1 MRRVGEK
8 GIGRIGSWAHLI
20 NSQWRTCLTGIA
32 AGLLVLWGG
41 LLTPPAL
48 AAPDTHSAAF
58 HHQACK
64 SLLTRDEQ
72 ELHLQGSCA
81 GQIALLLQLSDV
93 LPPTMRFCAPEH
105 STLRDATEVVASY
118 MDRHVSELHLAF
130 PVVAVLAFRE
140 AWPCQAREEAAGVRS
155 VPTRLAHEPPV
166 ANVMPHTTFSDR
178 ELVAVGAV
186 SPQTADTAAER
197 QLAPAY
203 QRRKP

>member
-1 MRRVGEK
+1 
-8 GIGRIGSWAHLI
+8 
-20 NSQWRTCLTGIA
+20 
-32 AGLLVLWGG
+32 VLWGS
-41 LLTPPAL
+41 LLTHPAL
-48 AAPDTHSAAF
+48 AAPDTYSAAF

-81 GQIALLLQLSDV
+81 GQIALLLQFSDV
-93 LPPTMRFCAPEH
+93 LPPRMRFCAPEH

-140 AWPCQAREEAAGVRS
+140 AWPCQAREEAAGHRSSPRRPPHVKPLAGARPHTRSFDAKLVAAGAAPNQMGGS
-155 VPTRLAHEPPV
+155 VP
-166 ANVMPHTTFSDR
+166 
-178 ELVAVGAV
+178 
-186 SPQTADTAAER
+186 ER
-197 QLAPAY
+197 QLVPTY